1 MFLQFVLAFLAYLNV
16 LRTQF
21 SQKFNSQCAT
31 HGCHPRTVG
40 QTTARAGGPWFTT
53 ATPPQPSLEISTKS
67 RPTGRLTVR
76 RSDHGPWFVSV
87 DRDLIYP
94 VSDTNYVDQHG
105 PSIDPRMNQ
114 GAALKKKV
122 MNSNNGS
129 SPVKNVSF
137 DYQFRSSAE
146 LRKQFQIKKE
156 KLDNERKN
164 LVMKGKNSDQAPPY
178 KRKNCMSV
186 TSNASGRQ
194 PMQRSIQFEESIQMQ
209 ERSKLPI
216 HKSVTQLLSRK
227 EVNTSHMTERTQAD
241 DVRSMPSP
249 CINENNI
256 EVADG
261 VAPEEVDECVRD
273 KDMDI
278 NCSKDGIL
286 EKKKVR
292 GHTTCKTIHARN
304 FEKREDV
311 TFDHGQAVGPTGKR
325 VSDLSNFLGTIA
337 RNSRFI
343 TLLYTGWPAM
353 PKDTKLR
360 MWEYVNTKF
369 IIPAEGEKWVMDGL
383 RDAWRRHKRYVKE
396 NYFDK
401 YKTLEDRLK
410 NCPSWIP
417 EVQFRKLIDY
427 WELPTVKRATKEN
440 NEEPS
445 KAEMFIA
452 TRTKNGKQV
461 DPETEVV
468 IAELQNRQH
477 LGETADDSFKAVF
490 GNEQPGRVRCYGRSV
505 TRTSL
510 KKDEEIIKIKQ
521 KPVDEI
527 NSFKEEV
534 KELKEEV
541 VELRMLEGLKEEVQ
555 ELQQL
560 RHLMK

>member
-1 MFLQFVLAFLAYLNV
+1 MIETTQGEEENQLDIEELQNYKKAKKKSLVPAMSLNH
-16 LRTQF
+16 F
-21 SQKFNSQCAT
+21 
-31 HGCHPRTVG
+31 
-40 QTTARAGGPWFTT
+40 
-53 ATPPQPSLEISTKS
+53 
-67 RPTGRLTVR
+67 
-76 RSDHGPWFVSV
+76 
-87 DRDLIYP
+87 
-94 VSDTNYVDQHG
+94 
-105 PSIDPRMNQ
+105 
-114 GAALKKKV
+114 LKK
-122 MNSNNGS
+122 NGIH
-129 SPVKNVSF
+129 VG
-137 DYQFRSSAE
+137 E
-146 LRKQFQIKKE
+146 E
-156 KLDNERKN
+156 E
-164 LVMKGKNSDQAPPY
+164 PY
-178 KRKNCMSV
+178 I
-186 TSNASGRQ
+186 Q
-194 PMQRSIQFEESIQMQ
+194 P
-209 ERSKLPI
+209 
-216 HKSVTQLLSRK
+216 
-227 EVNTSHMTERTQAD
+227 AD
-241 DVRSMPSP
+241 DVRSMSSP
-249 CINENNI
+249 CINKNNI

-261 VAPEEVDECVRD
+261 VAPEEVDACVRD

-278 NCSKDGIL
+278 NCSKDGTL
-286 EKKKVR
+286 EKKKVQ

-304 FEKREDV
+304 FEEREEV

-337 RNSRFI
+337 SNSRFI
-343 TLLYTGWPAM
+343 TLLYTGWPAV

-369 IIPAEGEKWVMDGL
+369 IIPAEGEKWVMDGV

-417 EVQFRKLIDY
+417 EVQFRQLIEY
-427 WELPTVKRATKEN
+427 WELPTVKAMCSLNSQNRKKQKWRHRMGPVNFGRVRMALRATKEN

-477 LGETADDSFKAVF
+477 LGETTDDSFKAVF

-510 KKDEEIIKIKQ
+510 TKYEEIIKIKQ
-521 KPVDEI
+521 KHADEI

-534 KELKEEV
+534 EELKEEV
-541 VELRMLEGLKEEVQ
+541 VELRKLEGLKEEVQ

-560 RHLMK
+560 RHLMKLLVKNNPGLNLEEAEGFIGSNQPSPVDSSSARATRAQILPRSSGSTHGPTLGKVLSV

>member
-1 MFLQFVLAFLAYLNV
+1 
-16 LRTQF
+16 
-21 SQKFNSQCAT
+21 
-31 HGCHPRTVG
+31 
-40 QTTARAGGPWFTT
+40 
-53 ATPPQPSLEISTKS
+53 
-67 RPTGRLTVR
+67 
-76 RSDHGPWFVSV
+76 
-87 DRDLIYP
+87 
-94 VSDTNYVDQHG
+94 
-105 PSIDPRMNQ
+105 
-114 GAALKKKV
+114 
-122 MNSNNGS
+122 
-129 SPVKNVSF
+129 
-137 DYQFRSSAE
+137 
-146 LRKQFQIKKE
+146 
-156 KLDNERKN
+156 
-164 LVMKGKNSDQAPPY
+164 
-178 KRKNCMSV
+178 
-186 TSNASGRQ
+186 
-194 PMQRSIQFEESIQMQ
+194 
-209 ERSKLPI
+209 
-216 HKSVTQLLSRK
+216 
-227 EVNTSHMTERTQAD
+227 
-241 DVRSMPSP
+241 MPSP

-256 EVADG
+256 EVANG

-278 NCSKDGIL
+278 NCSKDGTL

-292 GHTTCKTIHARN
+292 GHTTCKTIYARN
-304 FEKREDV
+304 FEEREDV

-427 WELPTVKRATKEN
+427 WELPTVKAMCSLNSQKRKKQKWRHRMGPVNFGRVRMALRATKEN

-477 LGETADDSFKAVF
+477 LGETTDDSFKAVF
-490 GNEQPGRVRCYGRSV
+490 VNEQPGRVRCYGRSV

-521 KPVDEI
+521 KSADEI

-560 RHLMK
+560 RHLMKLLVKNNLGLNLEDAEGFIGSNQPSPVDSSSSRATRGQNLPRSSRSTHGPTLGKKLMAMQLEMVVKS